1 MWDDRRDIEAVKA
14 GTRGP
19 RKDARTEA
27 HLRAFRAHWEACR
40 LGADVPK
47 RADIDPRAI
56 EPLISSA
63 FIAERIAPGVVRLRV
78 AGMDLND
85 LMGMEVRGM
94 PLTTFIAPSDRDAFA
109 LRLVDLFDGPA
120 ILRMNLTSRRGLG
133 RPALGATLM
142 MLPLRSD
149 LGDISRALGCLVTD
163 GPTGRTP
170 RRFDIVRAETVPL
183 SGDGM
188 ERSAAPLRAINGT
201 GARFAP
207 RPRDRSHLRLVI

>member
-1 MWDDRRDIEAVKA
+1 MWDDQRDIEAGKA
-14 GTRGP
+14 GTRGAVT
-19 RKDARTEA
+19 DVQTAA

-40 LGADVPK
+40 RGGDVPM
-47 RADIDPRAI
+47 RADIDPRGI

-78 AGMDLND
+78 AGMALND

-120 ILRMNLTSRRGLG
+120 ILRMSLTSRRGLG
-133 RPALGATLM
+133 RPALGGTLM

-163 GPTGRTP
+163 GPVGRTP
-170 RRFDIVRAETVPL
+170 RRFAIVQAETLPL
-183 SGDGM
+183 SDDGM
-188 ERSAAPLRAINGT
+188 ERPAAPLRAINGT
-201 GARFAP
+201 GARSAP
-207 RPRDRSHLRLVI
+207 RLRDRSHLRLVI